1 MDLIAIAFVFSFLVF
16 FHELGHFLAAKL
28 MGVRVERFSIGFP
41 PRLFGKKIGDTDYC
55 ISAIPFG
62 GYVKMSGMIDES
74 LDKDTTGADYEF
86 NSKPVWKRVVIIT
99 AGVIMNFIIAIV
111 IMTSLNYT
119 KGKSILPYTEIGAVG
134 KKGVSQKV
142 GFQVKDKI
150 IAINGVGVHTWNS
163 VNKEFINNLN
173 NNINFIV
180 ERDGQEITLK
190 YEKQWFAE
198 EKGEILD
205 LAPMPSSKI
214 GEVVSGMP
222 AAEAGMQSGDH
233 IIEIDGANV
242 YNWLD
247 LTKEI
252 RKYPGDSI
260 NIKWERNGEIFS
272 AIMSPAPSTETDSS
286 GAMITVGKIG
296 VGYYFEYTPI
306 SFSEAVE
313 TGFTVTIEMIGLNI
327 KALGWIITGTKSA
340 KEIIGG
346 PIMIAKLAGEAA
358 ESGWDNYWAFI
369 AYLSAILAFFNI
381 LPIPALDGG
390 HLVILMIEGVRRKP
404 LSVNTV
410 VRIQQVGMAI
420 LLTFIVLVLY
430 VDISRIF
437 F

>member
-41 PRLFGKKIGDTDYC
+41 PRLVGKKIGDTDYC

-74 LDKDTTGADYEF
+74 LDKETTGAEYEF
-86 NSKPVWKRVVIIT
+86 NSKPVWKRVFIIT

-111 IMTSLNYT
+111 IMTTLNYS
-119 KGKSILPYTEIGAVG
+119 KGKSILPFTEIGEVG
-134 KKGVSQKV
+134 SNGISEKI

-150 IAINGVGVHTWNS
+150 LAINGIKVSTWNE

-173 NNINFIV
+173 QNITFLI
-180 ERDGQEITLK
+180 ERNGETLTLNYK
-190 YEKQWFAE
+190 KAWFSE
-198 EKGEILD
+198 EKGELLD
-205 LAPMPSSKI
+205 LTPLPSSKI
-214 GEVVSGMP
+214 GQVMPGMP
-222 AAEAGMQSGDH
+222 AAEAGLQPGDK
-233 IIEIDGANV
+233 IVEIAGV
-242 YNWLD
+242 GVSNWID

-252 RKYPGDSI
+252 RKYPGDSV
-260 NIKWERNGEIFS
+260 NFKWERNGELLG
-272 AIMSPAPSTETDSS
+272 AIISPSPSTEKDTS
-286 GAMITVGKIG
+286 GAMITIGKIG
-296 VGYYFEYTPI
+296 VGYYFEHIPI
-306 SFSEAVE
+306 SFDEALISGVS
-313 TGFTVTIEMIGLNI
+313 GTIDMIALNI
-327 KALGWIITGTKSA
+327 RGLGWIITGVKSA
-340 KEIIGG
+340 KDVIGG

-390 HLVILMIEGVRRKP
+390 HLIILIIEGIRRKP

-410 VRIQQVGMAI
+410 IRIQQVGMAI

>member
-1 MDLIAIAFVFSFLVF
+1 MDLLAVAFVFSFLVF

-41 PRLFGKKIGDTDYC
+41 PRIFGKKIGDTDYC

-74 LDKDTTGADYEF
+74 LDKETTGADYEF

-111 IMTSLNYT
+111 IMTSLNYSL
-119 KGKSILPYTEIGAVG
+119 GKSILPYTEIGAVG
-134 KKGVSQKV
+134 TEGIAEKV
-142 GFQVKDKI
+142 GFKVKDKI
-150 IAINGVGVHTWNS
+150 IAVNGVSVNTWNDI
-163 VNKEFINNLN
+163 NKEFIKNLN
-173 NNINFIV
+173 NDIRFLV
-180 ERDGQEITLK
+180 ERQGQSLFLDYNKE
-190 YEKQWFAE
+190 WFAE
-198 EKGEILD
+198 EKGELLD

-214 GEVVSGMP
+214 GEVKPGMP
-222 AAEAGMQSGDH
+222 ASEAGMQSGDK
-233 IIEIDGANV
+233 IIEIAGV
-242 YNWLD
+242 GVSNWME
-247 LTKEI
+247 LTNEI

-260 NIKWERNGEIFS
+260 TVKWVRNGKILS
-272 AIMSPAPSTETDSS
+272 AVMSPALSTQEDSA

-296 VGYYFEYTPI
+296 VGYYYDHTPI
-306 SFSEAVE
+306 SFSEAVAS
-313 TGFTVTIEMIGLNI
+313 GFTGTIDMIALNI
-327 KALGWIITGTKSA
+327 RGLGWILTGVKPA
-340 KEIIGG
+340 KDVIGG

-390 HLVILMIEGVRRKP
+390 HLIILFIEGIRRKP